1 MLGTC
6 DELKRKLALP
16 TNPTQVGF
24 DGSAWVV
31 LVSLSRLAQPMY
43 TPMNSES
50 YNIDGARW
58 KNEEEKI

>member
-31 LVSLSRLAQPMY
+31 LVSLSRLAQPM
-43 TPMNSES
+43 
-50 YNIDGARW
+50 
-58 KNEEEKI
+58 